1 MHNFVYLAQRR
12 SQEFSCEPNFGGG
25 GVPPLAAPLAAAAAA
40 VNCFHAA
47 FARRGRHKTALSLI
61 RTRHMPR
68 RYRPDEAVPVI
79 ARAVMIS

>member
-1 MHNFVYLAQRR
+1 M
-12 SQEFSCEPNFGGG
+12 P
-25 GVPPLAAPLAAAAAA
+25 AAASDVAAAAAAAA

-47 FARRGRHKTALSLI
+47 FARLRRRRRHKTALSLI

-79 ARAVMIS
+79 ARAAMIS